1 MWRSRSRPRWAPPI
15 PHLHRPAPLP
25 TCLPPSGPA
34 PAALAGNT
42 FRQNLLSTGAFEVS
56 YQGTPVFSKLD
67 TNRMPNLAELV
78 EGITEAMTATAGSSG
93 SIGDGAAYQ

>member
-1 MWRSRSRPRWAPPI
+1 LRLAPV
-15 PHLHRPAPLP
+15 
-25 TCLPPSGPA
+25 
-34 PAALAGNT
+34 AGNT

-78 EGITEAMTATAGSSG
+78 EGITEAMTASAGGSS
-93 SIGDGAAYQ
+93 SIGYAAAYQ